1 MMREKVHIEKLSD
14 KGVKEKGIQNWPVW
28 EKEIS
33 RFDWKYDDTEE
44 CLVIE
49 GEVVVETSEKSYQ
62 IKAGD
67 FVTFHQGL
75 KCVWDIKKPVRKHF
89 NFK

>member
-1 MMREKVHIEKLSD
+1 MMREKVHIAKLSD
-14 KGVKEKGIQNWPVW
+14 KGLKEKGIQNWPVW

-44 CLVIE
+44 CLIIE
-49 GEVVVETSEKSYQ
+49 GEVVVETSEKSYR

-67 FVTFHQGL
+67 FVTFQQGL
-75 KCVWDIKKPVRKHF
+75 KCVWDINKPVRKHF

>member
-1 MMREKVHIEKLSD
+1 MNMGNVDIKKLSD
-14 KGVKEKGIQNWPVW
+14 EEVKNRGILEWPIW

-33 RFDWKYDDTEE
+33 RFEWEYDSEEE
-44 CLVIE
+44 CLILD
-49 GEVVVETSEKSYQ
+49 GEVTVETDEGNYN

-67 FVTFHQGL
+67 FVTFQKGL
-75 KCVWDIKKPVRKHF
+75 KCVWDIKKPIRKHY

>member
-1 MMREKVHIEKLSD
+1 MGNVDIKKLSD
-14 KGVKEKGIQNWPVW
+14 EEVKNRGILEWPIW

-33 RFDWKYDDTEE
+33 RFEWEYDSEEE
-44 CLVIE
+44 CLILD
-49 GEVVVETSEKSYQ
+49 GEVTVETDEGNYN

-67 FVTFHQGL
+67 FVTFQKGL
-75 KCVWDIKKPVRKHF
+75 KCVWDIKKPIRKHY